1 MFSTNPNRRIKNG
14 FRSSPTAYRHG
25 IRINVRTVA
34 KESPQTTE
42 IAMGERN
49 LAWPVEKKARGMR
62 PPTVVTV
69 VSRTGLSR
77 TMPEVTMACSV
88 GTPSLLA
95 RFVKSTRINESFT
108 TTPIRA
114 IKPIMERKLKGSPM
128 IKWPMTTPSRAK
140 GMAAMTMRGW
150 RKDLKSDPRMK

>member
-1 MFSTNPNRRIKNG
+1 MAELGAGAVFVCTIPNKRING
-14 FRSSPTAYRHG
+14 GLRSSPTAYRHG

-42 IAMGERN
+42 MAMGERN

-77 TMPEVTMACSV
+77 TIPEVIMAC
-88 GTPSLLA
+88 
-95 RFVKSTRINESFT
+95 
-108 TTPIRA
+108 
-114 IKPIMERKLKGSPM
+114 
-128 IKWPMTTPSRAK
+128 
-140 GMAAMTMRGW
+140 
-150 RKDLKSDPRMK
+150 

>member
-1 MFSTNPNRRIKNG
+1 MSVFTNPNSRINSG

-25 IRINVRTVA
+25 IRINVRMVA

-69 VSRTGLSR
+69 VSKTGLSR
-77 TMPEVTMACSV
+77 TMPEVIIAC
-88 GTPSLLA
+88 
-95 RFVKSTRINESFT
+95 
-108 TTPIRA
+108 
-114 IKPIMERKLKGSPM
+114 
-128 IKWPMTTPSRAK
+128 
-140 GMAAMTMRGW
+140 
-150 RKDLKSDPRMK
+150 